1 VGNSTLEDRVSGIA
15 DIGQGDKTARPAS
28 RDVTPPVAPRAMG
41 GTGEPAGM
49 LQRIISRNDM
59 NLRRVLD
66 DIA

>member
-1 VGNSTLEDRVSGIA
+1 VGNSTLEGRVSGIA

-49 LQRIISRNDM
+49 LQRIISRNDSQ
-59 NLRRVLD
+59 
-66 DIA
+66 